1 MTVNVEGM
9 LCAQALAVVD
19 QALKPLP
26 PGAPLEVRGAS
37 PDVVADL
44 TVWAKDR
51 GYPLTMQPD
60 GAMVLRRGTA

>member
-26 PGAPLEVRGAS
+26 PGARVDVRGGS

-51 GYPLTMQPD
+51 GHQLVPLP
-60 GAMVLRRGTA
+60 GGGVAFIRGTA